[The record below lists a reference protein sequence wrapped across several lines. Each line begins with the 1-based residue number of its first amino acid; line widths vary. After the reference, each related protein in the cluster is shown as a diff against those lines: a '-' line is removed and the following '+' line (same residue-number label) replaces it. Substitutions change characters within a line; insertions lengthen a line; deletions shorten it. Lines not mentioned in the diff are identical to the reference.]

1 MESINDRLRAIAREG
16 SDDELE
22 ALLLVPDC
30 DARSKNKDGMTA
42 LMFAAWRGRVKCVQ
56 LLLPVSD
63 ATAKSL
69 TGMTALMSAAWRGR
83 ETCVR
88 LLLPVSDAVSKS
100 NKGLTAS
107 DWAREE
113 KHESLAQFIDAYT
126 LAQSELASMTVAARK
141 VAPRGRSAPR
151 V

>member
-1 MESINDRLRAIAREG
+1 MESINERLRAIAREG

-88 LLLPVSDAVSKS
+88 LLLPLSDAVSKS

-113 KHESLAQFIDAYT
+113 KHESLAQLIDAYT
-126 LAQSELASMTVAARK
+126 LAQNERAAIK
-141 VAPRGRSAPR
+141 CEVSTQAVRGSAVHR
-151 V
+151 M